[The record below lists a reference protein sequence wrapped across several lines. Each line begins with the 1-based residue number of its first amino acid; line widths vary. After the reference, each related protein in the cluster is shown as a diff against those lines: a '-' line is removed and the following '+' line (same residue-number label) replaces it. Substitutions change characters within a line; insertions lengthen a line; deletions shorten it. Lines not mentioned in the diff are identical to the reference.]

1 MKEKNIKLGEKFM
14 KRIATTALV
23 LTTTI
28 LACGCGAEA
37 EATTTDI
44 APKEP
49 VSQTVQET
57 VSEETETMETES
69 EESIVED
76 TKIDESEAKEML
88 KSYSDEISEANIE
101 SYYDELV
108 YAFME
113 SYNECTSESE
123 AFTRALQHVKELREF
138 DLEVK
143 AQQEAKFEAEAREA
157 EANKLAEQQAKKESE
172 TPTENKEVVN
182 GGSDNSVPLTA
193 EESQAVEQAQPQ
205 PTPEPTPEPTPQ
217 APTPAPQEE
226 LTEAEKQAM
235 ADEMNAYFATITD
248 PNDPEYGNHAFVPR
262 GLDPNDF

>member
-1 MKEKNIKLGEKFM
+1 MKEKIFNIKEKFM

-88 KSYSDEISEANIE
+88 KSYSDKISEANIE
-101 SYYDELV
+101 DYYEELV
-108 YAFME
+108 YAFTTNINEGRTAEE
-113 SYNECTSESE
+113 S
-123 AFTRALQHVKELREF
+123 FTLALQHAIELRDF
-138 DLEVK
+138 DLKTAEAEK
-143 AQQEAKFEAEAREA
+143 ARVEAEAREA
-157 EANKLAEQQAKKESE
+157 EANRLAEQQAKDSAKEEAPSNE
-172 TPTENKEVVN
+172 EPV
-182 GGSDNSVPLTA
+182 SVPIPK
-193 EESQAVEQAQPQ
+193 EEEQLVQQTEQQEPA
-205 PTPEPTPEPTPQ
+205 PTPEPNNNNGVPSGQGQQPDGSFIYSDGSVSYVGETYVTPSGQ
-217 APTPAPQEE
+217 
-226 LTEAEKQAM
+226 K
-235 ADEMNAYFATITD
+235 FTD
-248 PNDPEYGNHAFVPR
+248 LGDAGF
-262 GLDPNDF
+262 

>member
-28 LACGCGAEA
+28 LTCGCGAEV
-37 EATTTDI
+37 ETTTTDI
-44 APKEP
+44 TPKEP

-88 KSYSDEISEANIE
+88 KSYSDKISEANIE
-101 SYYDELV
+101 NYSEELV
-108 YAFME
+108 YAFTTNINEGKTEEE
-113 SYNECTSESE
+113 SFNL
-123 AFTRALQHVKELREF
+123 ALQHAIELRDF
-138 DLEVK
+138 DLKTAEAEK
-143 AQQEAKFEAEAREA
+143 ARVEAEAREA
-157 EANKLAEQQAKKESE
+157 EANKLAEQQAKKESISN
-172 TPTENKEVVN
+172 ENKEVVN

-205 PTPEPTPEPTPQ
+205 PTPEPTPQAPTP

-226 LTEAEKQAM
+226 MSEAEKQAM
-235 ADEMNAYFATITD
+235 ADEMNAYIATITD
-248 PNDPEYGNHAFVPR
+248 PTHPLYGNHAFVVK
-262 GLDPNDF
+262 GWE

>member
-1 MKEKNIKLGEKFM
+1 M
-14 KRIATTALV
+14 
-23 LTTTI
+23 
-28 LACGCGAEA
+28 CGCGAEA

-88 KSYSDEISEANIE
+88 KSYETEISEADIE
-101 SYYDELV
+101 SYYAELV

-113 SYNECTSESE
+113 SYNEGTSESE

-157 EANKLAEQQAKKESE
+157 EANKLAEQAKESE

-235 ADEMNAYFATITD
+235 ADEMNAYIATITD
-248 PNDPEYGNHAFVPR
+248 PNDPEYGSHYVPTR